1 MRRLERGQR
10 NRSTCSINS
19 GSAWTNTS
27 DRDVAICSNLEME
40 DKTDH
45 GVFAAAE
52 IPYFESVRMSDI
64 GLSGIPIVHSHS
76 ILASASVASISIGK
90 GMW

>member
-1 MRRLERGQR
+1 MRRLECGER
-10 NRSTCSINS
+10 NCSTCSINS

-27 DRDVAICSNLEME
+27 DRDVAICSTLGME
-40 DKTDH
+40 NKTDY
-45 GVFAAAE
+45 GVFTAAE

-76 ILASASVASISIGK
+76 ILASASVAAISFGK
-90 GMW
+90 GVW